1 MSEETI
7 ATRPPVSQARP
18 GNTPSKL
25 SRLTVSNPNAGTERA
40 STGTLGDAEG
50 ESAPHNG
57 PADGSTSRRRTRGL
71 DVPGAELAALAHAR
85 ITVPHIAQRPVMR
98 RSPDGGRS
106 FPRCSASGYR
116 YEVELSTAPP
126 TRPTSVP
133 TGDRDS
139 GTTRLLVLDLDASRV
154 PPSGA
159 GDRAAYI
166 ASVADQAVAL
176 VEECGGRAL
185 VDVSPSGGRHVY
197 LLWAQPVRYSEMRTL
212 AKAFALRFAPVV
224 DTSPMEHTDGQI
236 RGPGSPHKSVNGRLS
251 GFMTL
256 TASID
261 EAEAICAQRCDTAV
275 WEALQIELTAELEVV
290 TGCGPHLEARHPQ
303 APDAVPGTELD
314 LRGEPFRP
322 RIGGRA
328 RVRPDL
334 EQTARTRQ
342 WDRSRYATSSEVR
355 QAILSSAAAR
365 GWRLEQVRT
374 ALGGEWAPIA
384 DWWRDDDRLRAEWA
398 KAVEFTTSESPPS
411 AARLGDSVRES
422 NTSGIPITRGAPP
435 PPAGEGGN
443 GTAGTLSTGDDPE
456 RARAGNV
463 WGIEVRS
470 QPWELTVHQQI
481 RVWQH
486 AMYIVERHLE
496 LEWAGRALSYRAILR
511 AIGAAA
517 QMAGSTTVEFGTRQL
532 AYMTGLDHTTVARAL
547 QALREGP
554 YALISL
560 AQGAE
565 GVRADLYRLVV
576 PDAFVEEATRRR
588 FRSGRIDA
596 IHPTFRKLG
605 LGPAFMFEALSSNPA
620 STVELTTA
628 ALLSKTT
635 AYEALQTLAAHG
647 LAERDAHGRWRRGP
661 ADLDVVA
668 ASLEADV
675 EAEAHL
681 REHREDRAKW
691 HAYLGIISAGCERT
705 EKQDRQGEGET
716 GAPCTPRTP
725 RNRSTSAKTPR
736 AGGTVSLA
744 PGEAQRRQRRRQ
756 AVRTRPAPAWLKPP
770 RRLVTESDLGCPPEI
785 QAVLDQVA
793 AEESSEAGSRLSADL
808 YAVIAEDLA
817 VICADEDHQIA
828 ERSAYEHELAVM
840 RRIFAPTILDHPSG
854 PS

>member
-1 MSEETI
+1 M
-7 ATRPPVSQARP
+7 R
-18 GNTPSKL
+18 
-25 SRLTVSNPNAGTERA
+25 AG
-40 STGTLGDAEG
+40 TGTLGDSEG
-50 ESAPHNG
+50 ESGARNG
-57 PADGSTSRRRTRGL
+57 PAGGSASGRRTRGL
-71 DVPGAELAALAHAR
+71 DIPGAELAAEAHAR
-85 ITVPHIAQRPVMR
+85 ITVPHIAQRAVMR

-116 YEVELSTAPP
+116 YEVALSSAPP

-133 TGDRDS
+133 TGDREK

-154 PPSGA
+154 PASGA

-224 DTSPMEHTDGQI
+224 DTSPMEHTDAQI

-256 TASID
+256 TSSID

-275 WEALQIELTAELEVV
+275 WEALQIELTAELELV

-328 RVRPDL
+328 RLRPDL
-334 EQTARTRQ
+334 EQTARTRE
-342 WDRSRYATSSEVR
+342 WDRTRYSSSSEAR
-355 QAILSSAAAR
+355 QAVLSSAAAR
-365 GWRLEQVRT
+365 GWRLEQIRA
-374 ALGGEWAPIA
+374 ALAAEWAPIA
-384 DWWRDDDRLRAEWA
+384 DWWRDDARLRAEWA
-398 KAVEFTTSESPPS
+398 KAVELTTSESPPS

-435 PPAGEGGN
+435 PSAGGEPSGSLGAREIN
-443 GTAGTLSTGDDPE
+443 ELE
-456 RARAGNV
+456 RGRAGNV

-470 QPWELTVHQQI
+470 QPWELSVHQQI

-560 AQGAE
+560 VHGAE
-565 GVRADLYRLVV
+565 GVRADLYRLIV
-576 PDAFVEEATRRR
+576 PEAFVEEATRRR

-635 AYEALQTLAAHG
+635 AYEALQTLAAYG
-647 LAERDAHGRWRRGP
+647 LAEKDAQGRWRRGS

-681 REHREDRAKW
+681 REHREDRAIW
-691 HAYLGIISAGCERT
+691 HAYLGIISAGCERAEKRNPTGDGGT
-705 EKQDRQGEGET
+705 E
-716 GAPCTPRTP
+716 APC
-725 RNRSTSAKTPR
+725 APR
-736 AGGTVSLA
+736 APSGRPTRTRTSRAGASLSPA
-744 PGEAQRRQRRRQ
+744 PGEAQGRQERRRG
-756 AVRTRPAPAWLKPP
+756 VRTRPAPAWLKSP
-770 RRLVTESDLGCPPEI
+770 RRLITEADLACPAEV
-785 QAVLDQVA
+785 QAVLDQAA
-793 AEESSEAGSRLSADL
+793 AEETIETRSALPPDL

-817 VICADEDHQIA
+817 VICADEDRQIA
-828 ERSAYEHELAVM
+828 ERSAYEHELVAL
-840 RRIFAPTILDHPSG
+840 RRIFESTILDHLGGASRENRLPRRHT
-854 PS
+854 